1 MPSDAESA
9 VQVDA
14 WARVLS
20 SSLVLA
26 VAAPLTILTCW
37 GAFGLGIAPAIV
49 GVIAIVAALLVCC
62 CQKAGCSRTCA
73 DPCCCRL
80 CPDCADFIG
89 AWHLRNVLFVIAVL
103 SPIFCLPTFIA
114 GVVFTALPTD
124 CSVDCQPRN
133 DLTIDD
139 CRRCWNLDWARHEY
153 PWSLMDQCWSAQV
166 DVWRRGHEPS
176 PAIRKDYE
184 RWRNFHCGGELG
196 LDRCKE
202 LCSCVGGRAEVHCF
216 HPSIFGIP
224 ALLSSAAALCLLG
237 AGVRGLF
244 AANAM
249 IKELGGPRGRVA
261 YAMPHV
267 VSVGAQ
273 PTLVGQPFAV
283 AGQHVAVGTPC

>member
-166 DVWRRGHEPS
+166 DVWRRETSTAVESWAWTG
-176 PAIRKDYE
+176 AK
-184 RWRNFHCGGELG
+184 
-196 LDRCKE
+196 
-202 LCSCVGGRAEVHCF
+202 
-216 HPSIFGIP
+216 
-224 ALLSSAAALCLLG
+224 SSAAVLEAELKCTAFILRFSVSLPSSAAQRHCVFLVRVSGGFLL
-237 AGVRGLF
+237 R
-244 AANAM
+244 
-249 IKELGGPRGRVA
+249 
-261 YAMPHV
+261 MP
-267 VSVGAQ
+267 
-273 PTLVGQPFAV
+273 
-283 AGQHVAVGTPC
+283 